1 MEGVKFCG
9 ALSAAE
15 QTSVLPPDG
24 RTELGPVAV
33 IECVQQIPCN
43 PCEKA
48 CPFGAIEVGEDIT
61 ALPLLNR
68 EKCRGCGI
76 CLSKCPGLAIFLVDA
91 SLPGDEALVAM
102 PYEYLPLP
110 EPGAQVEATD
120 REGRFVVTA
129 TVKKVDSG
137 AQREGTTI
145 VTLAVP
151 KKHLHDVRGFRLSV
165 TSESLLCRCCEVS
178 DNEVRQAVRAGAT
191 TVAAVKARTRAGM
204 GLCQGR
210 TCRRLISRVIAE
222 ETGQAPADILPPT
235 SRPPVRTISLIALAG
250 GDDDE

>member
-1 MEGVKFCG
+1 MEGVKYFG

-15 QTSVLPPDG
+15 LEKVLPRG
-24 RTELGPVAV
+24 ARAERGPVAV
-33 IECVQQIPCN
+33 IECVQMIPCN

-48 CPFGAIEVGEDIT
+48 CPYGAITIGEDIT
-61 ALPLLNR
+61 ALPVLDV
-68 EKCRGCGI
+68 EKCRGCGL

-91 SLPGDEALVAM
+91 SQPGELALVMM

-110 EPGAQVEATD
+110 ETGAVVDATD
-120 REGRFVVTA
+120 REGRFVTKA
-129 TVKKVDSG
+129 TVKRIDGG

-145 VTLAVP
+145 VTLALP
-151 KKHLHDVRGFRLSV
+151 GEYLHEVRSFRLPERDEV
-165 TSESLLCRCCEVS
+165 FLCRCCEVTES
-178 DNEVRQAVRAGAT
+178 EVRQAVRAGAANVT
-191 TVAAVKARTRAGM
+191 AVKLRTRAGM

-222 ETGQAPADILPPT
+222 ETGQAPADIYPPT
-235 SRPPVRTISLIALAG
+235 SRPPVRTISLGALAG

>member
-1 MEGVKFCG
+1 MEGVKLCG
-9 ALSAAE
+9 ALCAAE
-15 QTSVLPPDG
+15 QAEVLPPEE
-24 RTELGPVAV
+24 RTARGPVAV

-61 ALPLLNR
+61 ALPRLDR

-76 CLSKCPGLAIFLVDA
+76 CLSKCPGLAIFLVDG
-91 SLPGDEALVAM
+91 SLGGDKALIAM

-110 EPGAQVEATD
+110 EPGDEVAATD
-120 REGRFVVTA
+120 REGRFVVKG
-129 TVKKVDSG
+129 TVEKIDGG

-145 VTLAVP
+145 VTLSVP
-151 KKHLHDVRGFRLSV
+151 KAHMHEVRGFNIPAPGEV
-165 TSESLLCRCCEVS
+165 FLCRCCEVS
-178 DNEVRQAVRAGAT
+178 ENEVRQAVREGAG
-191 TVAAVKARTRAGM
+191 TVAAVKLRTRAGM

-235 SRPPVRTISLIALAG
+235 SRPPVRTVSLDALAG
-250 GDDDE
+250 GGDDE

>member
-1 MEGVKFCG
+1 MEGVKYCG
-9 ALSAAE
+9 ALSADELAG
-15 QTSVLPPDG
+15 VIPP
-24 RTELGPVAV
+24 TERSERGPVAV

-48 CPFGAIEVGEDIT
+48 CPFGAITVGEDIT
-61 ALPLLNR
+61 CLPKLDL
-68 EKCRGCGI
+68 EKCRGCGL

-91 SLPGDEALVAM
+91 SQPGNEALVMM

-110 EPGAQVEATD
+110 QVGDAVDGTD
-120 REGRFVVTA
+120 REGRFVTKA
-129 TVKKVDSG
+129 TVKKVDGG

-151 KKHLHDVRGFRLSV
+151 REFMHSVRSFRV
-165 TSESLLCRCCEVS
+165 PAPDEVFLCRCCEVTES
-178 DNEVRQAVRAGAT
+178 EVRQAVREGAA
-191 TVAAVKARTRAGM
+191 TVAAVKIRTRAGM

-222 ETGQAPADILPPT
+222 ETGQAAADILPPT
-235 SRPPVRTISLIALAG
+235 SRPPVRTISLGALAG

>member
-1 MEGVKFCG
+1 MEGVKYCG
-9 ALSAAE
+9 ALSAEE
-15 QTSVLPPDG
+15 QQSVLPSAE
-24 RTELGPVAV
+24 RLERGPVAV

-48 CPFGAIEVGEDIT
+48 CPFGAITVGEDIT
-61 ALPLLNR
+61 CLPQLDL

-91 SLPGDEALVAM
+91 SQPGADALISM

-110 EPGAQVEATD
+110 QTGDMVDATD
-120 REGRFVVTA
+120 REGRFVTKA
-129 TVKKVDSG
+129 AVKKVDG
-137 AQREGTTI
+137 GIQREGTTI

-151 KKHLHDVRGFRLSV
+151 REHLHTVRSFRIPTTNEV
-165 TSESLLCRCCEVS
+165 FLCRCCEVTE
-178 DNEVRQAVRAGAT
+178 NEVRQAVREGAS
-191 TVAAVKARTRAGM
+191 TVAAVKVRTRAGM

-222 ETGQAPADILPPT
+222 ETGQSPADILPPT
-235 SRPPVRTISLIALAG
+235 SRPPVRTISLDALAG
-250 GDDDE
+250 GDDNE